1 MGPCLFSSSCFFRDV
16 SSPKQHSCNSLLFT
30 LEEGRGSVVHPHLVP
45 NPPTGFLAFA
55 LKAQLSGAQHSPCFS
70 TLLFTNR
77 YQVQFCQRATGGWI
91 EAHSS
96 CLSGLTESEGP
107 CPEDLGLPTPGLFWL
122 IHPDLTQLLV
132 GIIKFPTLFPPCFW
146 FLFLKCTHFL
156 DDLTQ
161 PGLCGPLRLPA
172 SSAQTFGCLASPC
185 AQFSARWSIWVLLQH
200 SGLNMSPWSWFSF
213 KWAPSWGSPLRVED
227 CWNSLAVQWLELH
240 ASTVGDPGS
249 IPGGGTKILHAGNC
263 SQKLN
268 KNSPTLRER
277 VEAITSPTSWQFG
290 LCPHHQPAL
299 SLEIRADTLDLTRG
313 PFHSS

>member
-1 MGPCLFSSSCFFRDV
+1 MIQDAWGWCTGMTQRDGTGREVGGGFRMGNMCTPVADSCW
-16 SSPKQHSCNSLLFT
+16 CM
-30 LEEGRGSVVHPHLVP
+30 
-45 NPPTGFLAFA
+45 A
-55 LKAQLSGAQHSPCFS
+55 
-70 TLLFTNR
+70 
-77 YQVQFCQRATGGWI
+77 
-91 EAHSS
+91 
-96 CLSGLTESEGP
+96 TESEGP

-249 IPGGGTKILHAGNC
+249 IPG
-263 SQKLN
+263 QQ
-268 KNSPTLRER
+268 E
-277 VEAITSPTSWQFG
+277 E
-290 LCPHHQPAL
+290 
-299 SLEIRADTLDLTRG
+299 
-313 PFHSS
+313 